1 MRLDGVKGFVFDIDG
16 TLIHRAG
23 EEVHVMPGAL
33 AVLERVRASGRPFA
47 LFTNGSHLAPDGFA
61 RGLRDAGLPIED
73 GQVLTPLRSAI
84 HYLARRHAGHLVRIF
99 GTPAVEEYMAAA
111 GVRIAAPEEARRADV
126 VFVAHRHDVTLDEL
140 EEAARAVMAGARLL
154 TGSYVA
160 AYAGANGPIISR
172 GGMIAAAI
180 AKASSTRPTIVGK
193 PSKAAV
199 AVVRERLGVAD
210 RGRARRRRRPRHGHR
225 PRPPRPLPHD
235 PRPQRHQRRHRP
247 GPHPQAPPPR
257 PCHPRGGRAA
267 AVL

>member
-1 MRLDGVKGFVFDIDG
+1 VRLDGVKGFVFDIDG

-23 EEVHVMPGAL
+23 EEIHVMPGAL

-61 RGLRDAGLPIED
+61 RGLRDAGLPVED
-73 GQVLTPLRSAI
+73 GQVLTPLRSAL
-84 HYLARRHAGHLVRIF
+84 HYLKRRRTGHLVRIF

-111 GVRIAAPEEARRADV
+111 GVRIAAPEEARRANV

-199 AVVRERLGVAD
+199 AVVRERLGVPTED
-210 RGRARRRRRPRHGHR
+210 VLVVGDDLGMDIGLGHLGHSRTILVRSGISGNIDLSRIPKHRRPDHVIQEVAEL
-225 PRPPRPLPHD
+225 LPF
-235 PRPQRHQRRHRP
+235 
-247 GPHPQAPPPR
+247 
-257 PCHPRGGRAA
+257 
-267 AVL
+267 L